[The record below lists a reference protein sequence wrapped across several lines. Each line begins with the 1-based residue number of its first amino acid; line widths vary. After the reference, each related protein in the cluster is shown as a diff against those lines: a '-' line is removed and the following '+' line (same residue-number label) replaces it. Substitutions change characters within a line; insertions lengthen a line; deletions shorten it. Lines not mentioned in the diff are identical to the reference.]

1 MNDIQIFNNP
11 DFGSIRT
18 VIIDGEPWFVAKDV
32 SDALG
37 YSKTS
42 NMLKLINE
50 KDKRTISGQILENL
64 YNFAGSSE
72 EPSTSKMARL
82 LSVVNE
88 SGLYDAVFESK
99 QANAKAFRRW
109 VTASVLPQIRK
120 TGSYGQP
127 KEPIALTGATTEQI
141 RLLAQ
146 GHIELAEKVEAVST
160 DVNSIKSDLD
170 QFKDDCPLFPVEAE
184 QIVTAAKRKGV
195 DVLGGKESEAY
206 HDRSIVQLVYRDLYG
221 QIHRNFQIRTYK
233 ALRRGQLEQALSV
246 IDNYQLPIALLEK
259 IKNANAQESLF

>member
-42 NMLKLINE
+42 NMLKLING
-50 KDKRTISGQILENL
+50 KDKGTISGQTLEQL
-64 YNFAGSSE
+64 YNFAGSSQ

-120 TGSYGQP
+120 TGSYV
-127 KEPIALTGATTEQI
+127 KEPIALPTTPTEQI
-141 RLLAQ
+141 KLLAQ
-146 GHIELAEKVEAVST
+146 GHVELAEKIEAVST
-160 DVNSIKSDLD
+160 DVNSIKSDFD

-184 QIVTAAKRKGV
+184 QIVNAAKRKGV
-195 DVLGGKESEAY
+195 DVLGGKDSDAY
-206 HDRSIVQLVYRDLYG
+206 HDRSLVQLVYRDLYS
-221 QIHRNFQIRTYK
+221 QIHRNFEISSYK
-233 ALRRGQLEQALSV
+233 ALRRGQLEKALSV
-246 IDNYQLPIALLEK
+246 INNYKLPIALSDK
-259 IKNANAQESLF
+259 IEAANAQISLF